1 MKKNNNIK
9 KNNKQKSLDY
19 RIIQNFEEFTHE
31 ITKSVMHMWAASKPL
46 KDAIRFAIKA
56 KFITQDDANMMLKM
70 YNRRS
75 DELTAFMIALK
86 KPLFSEYQI
95 KVESKGDK

>member
-1 MKKNNNIK
+1 MKKSNK
-9 KNNKQKSLDY
+9 SEKNNEQKNLDY
-19 RIIQNFEEFTHE
+19 RIIHNLEDFTHE

-46 KDAIRFAIKA
+46 KDAIGFAIKS

-86 KPLFSEYQI
+86 KPLSEYSI
-95 KVESKGDK
+95 KVETKGDK